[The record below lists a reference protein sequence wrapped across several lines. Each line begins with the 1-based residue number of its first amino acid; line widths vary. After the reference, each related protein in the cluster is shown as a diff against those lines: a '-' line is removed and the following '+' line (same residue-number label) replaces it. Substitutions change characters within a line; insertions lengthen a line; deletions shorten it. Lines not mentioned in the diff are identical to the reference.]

1 MVGDISAAVVFVSL
15 AGDWLWGEVPVEEG
29 WEQIFEEFGGGLHA
43 GGDELHG
50 SGVWVDGDVFLSE
63 EWAGIDTLIDEV
75 PGGSG
80 ICIAGIDGPGG
91 CIASAVFGQQ

>member
-1 MVGDISAAVVFVSL
+1 M
-15 AGDWLWGEVPVEEG
+15 
-29 WEQIFEEFGGGLHA
+29 
-43 GGDELHG
+43 
-50 SGVWVDGDVFLSE
+50 WVDGDVFLSE

-91 CIASAVFGQQ
+91 CIASAVFGQE